1 MTILIKMKYFTLLV
15 VVFIVWGWLIT
26 GCRGNADSNTT
37 RDDFTALSVFEQ
49 AFNNR
54 QSNLQVTQQ
63 GEIIR
68 VLSDDTKG
76 SQHQR
81 CIVKLSS
88 GQTLLIAHNIDI
100 APRVPR
106 MRTGEQLLFHG
117 EYEWNEKGG
126 VIHWTHHDPNGRHK
140 DGWLEYQGKI
150 YQ

>member
-1 MTILIKMKYFTLLV
+1 MIRAIKVKHSILIVL
-15 VVFIVWGWLIT
+15 VWGWLIT
-26 GCRGNADSNTT
+26 GCGGNSDSNTNTT
-37 RDDFTALSVFEQ
+37 RTDFTDLSVLEK
-49 AFNNR
+49 AFHNR

-68 VLSDDTKG
+68 ILSDDTEG

-81 CIVKLSS
+81 CIVKLTS

-100 APRVPR
+100 APRVPD
-106 MRTGEQLLFHG
+106 MRTGEQLIFYG
-117 EYEWNEKGG
+117 EYEWNDEGG
-126 VIHWTHHDPNGRHK
+126 VIHWTHHDPQGQHE

>member
-1 MTILIKMKYFTLLV
+1 MSRATRTQHVTLIIV
-15 VVFIVWGWLIT
+15 GFIVWGWLVT
-26 GCRGNADSNTT
+26 GCRGNADSNSA
-37 RDDFTALSVFEQ
+37 RADFTDLHVFEQ
-49 AFNNR
+49 AFKNR

-68 VLSDDTKG
+68 ILSDDTKG

-81 CIVKLSS
+81 CIVKLAS

-100 APRVPR
+100 APRVPN
-106 MRTGEQLLFHG
+106 MKTGKQLIFHG
-117 EYEWNEKGG
+117 EYEWNEEGG
-126 VIHWTHHDPNGRHK
+126 VIHWTHHDPNGQHK